1 MSRTRSRRSSLALAA
16 LPALG
21 AALLAAPEAR
31 AQTPSGWALNRYEP
45 TPTGDVFFMAEH
57 PWYSSTRYFAAG
69 IVGDYA
75 FNPLVL
81 RQTLPSGETRSTDV
95 ISGMFVGH
103 VGIAASFL
111 DRVGLHLS
119 LPISLLQDGTATT
132 APTVTLGPSS
142 SAAVGDLRIGARVR
156 LVGHADRDPISLH
169 LGVMLW
175 APIGS
180 RADNMGDEAIRVE
193 PRLTLAGRGGPV
205 RWSFGGGFT
214 VRGDIDAEN
223 LAIGNELRLTAAV
236 GIAADQGRLTIG
248 PEAYVVTSIRDL
260 TQGRSGSSAFSEG
273 QWGGEAILGA
283 HYTIADQVMV
293 GLGGGV
299 GLERGYGIPAGRLLF
314 SVAYAP
320 IRREQAAPSD
330 RDGDGVLDRDDLCPD
345 THMGPHPDPNRRGC
359 PLLDTDSDGV
369 FDPDD
374 ICPTVPQ
381 GEHPDPQ
388 RRGCPTPD
396 SDGDGVLDPE
406 DQCVTTPQGEHPD
419 PERPGCPD
427 GDRDHDGV
435 LDHADQCPD
444 VHQGPHPDPAR
455 PGCPLPDRD
464 RDTVPDPEDHC
475 PDVPGAPSR
484 DPNRNG
490 CPDGNVRIEGGRI
503 ATLAPVFFDTDRDTI
518 RPVSLPMLRR
528 LADAMQSATF
538 IRRVRVEGHTDDRGS
553 HDHNVDLSQRRA
565 QSVMR
570 FLVQNGVEEGRLEA
584 QGFGPDRPI
593 ASNQT
598 ARGRAQNRRVE
609 FVITDPAPGEAGT
622 LPVQVQSA
630 TEADPNT
637 RDSSSRRRR

>member
-1 MSRTRSRRSSLALAA
+1 MSRTRSRRTSLALAA

-31 AQTPSGWALNRYEP
+31 AQTPSGWALDRFEP

-81 RQTLPSGETRSTDV
+81 RQTLPTGEVRNTDV

-103 VGIAASFL
+103 VGVAASFL

-119 LPISLLQDGTATT
+119 LPISLLQDGTTTT

-142 SAAVGDLRIGARVR
+142 NVAPGDLRIGARVR
-156 LVGHADRDPISLH
+156 ILGHADRDPISLH
-169 LGVMLW
+169 LGVMVW
-175 APIGS
+175 APIGT
-180 RADNMGDEAIRVE
+180 RADNTGDETVRVE

-236 GIAADQGRLTIG
+236 GIAADHGRLTIG

-260 TQGRSGSSAFSEG
+260 TQGRSGSSAFAEG

-293 GLGGGV
+293 GLGGGF
-299 GLERGYGIPAGRLLF
+299 GMERGYGIPAGRLLF

-330 RDGDGVLDRDDLCPD
+330 RDGDGVLDRDDICPD

-359 PLLDTDSDGV
+359 PLIDTDSDGV

-381 GEHPDPQ
+381 GDHPDPQ

-396 SDGDGVLDPE
+396 SDGDGVLDPD
-406 DQCVTTPQGEHPD
+406 DQRVTT
-419 PERPGCPD
+419 C
-427 GDRDHDGV
+427 
-435 LDHADQCPD
+435 
-444 VHQGPHPDPAR
+444 
-455 PGCPLPDRD
+455 
-464 RDTVPDPEDHC
+464 
-475 PDVPGAPSR
+475 
-484 DPNRNG
+484 
-490 CPDGNVRIEGGRI
+490 
-503 ATLAPVFFDTDRDTI
+503 
-518 RPVSLPMLRR
+518 
-528 LADAMQSATF
+528 
-538 IRRVRVEGHTDDRGS
+538 RGS
-553 HDHNVDLSQRRA
+553 TPTPSA
-565 QSVMR
+565 P
-570 FLVQNGVEEGRLEA
+570 A
-584 QGFGPDRPI
+584 AP
-593 ASNQT
+593 T
-598 ARGRAQNRRVE
+598 ATG
-609 FVITDPAPGEAGT
+609 
-622 LPVQVQSA
+622 
-630 TEADPNT
+630 
-637 RDSSSRRRR
+637 